1 MAGSF
6 PRTPGLIIAM
16 YCRAEEGFT
25 LSTRNG
31 VAIVDYV
38 MPQEIV
44 RDMVN
49 TGGLKLDLPVRH
61 LLIRG
66 ALAGAYLGV
75 ATSMAVTAAVETG
88 SWLIGSLLFP
98 FGLCLAILLR
108 TEIIT
113 GSFALLPCATADGK
127 ANACISRVLTNWGW
141 VFLGNLIG
149 STMYAAL
156 LAIVLTTAGDAS
168 LSSTGD
174 KLIAIAE
181 TKTNYYA
188 AHGSA
193 GMLTVFTKGLLCNWM
208 VSLAV
213 VFAFATTS
221 LSGKILAIWGP
232 TVLFFSQGFEHA
244 VVNMFVIPVGML
256 LGAHVS
262 LTDWWL
268 WNQIPVTLG
277 NLVGGMLFT
286 GLAIYFTHRPGTELL
301 SSHGSVH
308 PELAASEGDRYSP
321 SF

>member
-1 MAGSF
+1 M
-6 PRTPGLIIAM
+6 
-16 YCRAEEGFT
+16 
-25 LSTRNG
+25 
-31 VAIVDYV
+31 DYV
-38 MPQEIV
+38 KPQDVVKE
-44 RDMVN
+44 MVS
-49 TGGLKLDLPVRH
+49 TGVSKLDTPVRH

-88 SWLIGSLLFP
+88 SWLVGSLLFP
-98 FGLCLAILLR
+98 FGLCLAVLLK

-113 GSFALLPCATADGK
+113 GSFALLPCVTADGDAK
-127 ANACISRVLTNWGW
+127 GCVSRVLANWGW

-149 STMYAAL
+149 STIYAGL
-156 LAIVLTTAGDAS
+156 LAIVLTTAGDTTVSAA
-168 LSSTGD
+168 GA
-174 KLIAIAE
+174 KLIAMAE
-181 TKTNYYA
+181 AKTTYYA
-188 AHGSA
+188 SHGSA
-193 GMLTVFTKGLLCNWM
+193 GMVTAFTKGILCNWM

-256 LGAHVS
+256 LGAHV
-262 LTDWWL
+262 TVADWWL

-277 NLVGGMLFT
+277 NLVGGMLCT
-286 GLAIYFTHRPGTELL
+286 GLAIYFTHRPAVT
-301 SSHGSVH
+301 
-308 PELAASEGDRYSP
+308 AAAPRLVTAPDDPQERARYSP

>member
-1 MAGSF
+1 M
-6 PRTPGLIIAM
+6 
-16 YCRAEEGFT
+16 
-25 LSTRNG
+25 
-31 VAIVDYV
+31 DYV
-38 MPQEIV
+38 KPQEV
-44 RDMVN
+44 VTNMVS
-49 TGGLKLDLPVRH
+49 TGALKLDLPVRH

-88 SWLIGSLLFP
+88 SWLVGSLLFP
-98 FGLCLAILLR
+98 FGLCLAVLLR

-127 ANACISRVLTNWGW
+127 ANACVSRVLTNWGW

-149 STMYAAL
+149 STLYAGL
-156 LAIVLTTAGDAS
+156 LAIVLTTGGDAAVS
-168 LSSTGD
+168 AVGA

-181 TKTNYYA
+181 AKTTYYA
-188 AHGSA
+188 SHGSA
-193 GMLTVFTKGLLCNWM
+193 GMLTVFTKAILCNWM

-256 LGAHVS
+256 LGAHVTV
-262 LTDWWL
+262 TDWWF

-286 GLAIYFTHRPGTELL
+286 GLAIYFTHRPA
-301 SSHGSVH
+301 
-308 PELAASEGDRYSP
+308 PALAESRVSAVPDNAHEERPRYSP